1 MNYQILT
8 KTWRPQLFEEVV
20 GQKHII
26 SAICNSLSLQ
36 RIHQAWILS
45 GTRGIGKTTLS
56 RLIAKGL
63 NCEQSI
69 TNKPCRICSNCKDV
83 EKGCFID
90 LIEVDAASRTKV
102 EDIKE
107 ILENVQYAPTQGR
120 FKIYLIDEVH
130 MLSRYSFNSLLKI
143 LEEPP
148 NHVKFIL
155 ATTQKEKI
163 PNTIISRC
171 LLFNLKSL
179 NIIEICNHL
188 KKVLNKEK
196 ISFEEKAIQLIAD
209 KSEGS
214 LRDALNLIEQS
225 ISIGN
230 GKITNKTTIQILG
243 IIDENQIFYLT
254 QALFEKNTQY
264 VFDFLYNAESLEI
277 NWDNLLIDIL
287 RLIHHFAVLKKF
299 SISIENKYYMHNV
312 HKKIKEILK
321 NIDICNIYSYYKIL
335 LIGRKEI
342 LLAPTLKIGFEMT
355 LLQILN
361 LKTSN

>member
-8 KTWRPQLFEEVV
+8 RKWRPQLFEEVV
-20 GQKHII
+20 GQQYII
-26 SAICNSLSLQ
+26 KAICNSLSLK
-36 RIHQAWILS
+36 RIHQAWVLS

-63 NCEQSI
+63 NCQTSI
-69 TNKPCRICSNCKDV
+69 TKNPCRLCSNCKDI
-83 EKGCFID
+83 ENGCFID
-90 LIEVDAASRTKV
+90 LIEVDAASRTKI

-107 ILENVQYAPTQGR
+107 ILENVQYGPTQGR

-130 MLSRYSFNSLLKI
+130 MLSRYSFNALLKI

-171 LLFNLKSL
+171 LVFNLQSV
-179 NIIEICNHL
+179 NTTEIYSHL
-188 KKVLNKEK
+188 KKILKKES
-196 ISFEEKAIQLIAD
+196 IVFEEKAIELIAD

-214 LRDALNLIEQS
+214 LRDALNLTEQA

-230 GKITNKTTIQILG
+230 GKITKHATINILG
-243 IIDENQIFYLT
+243 IIDEEEVFYLT
-254 QALFEKNTQY
+254 KALFKKNIHY
-264 VFDFLYNAESLEI
+264 VFNFLYNKESSRI

-287 RLIHHFAVLKKF
+287 RLVHHFAILKKF
-299 SISIENKYYMHNV
+299 SINIEDNHYMYNFHE
-312 HKKIKEILK
+312 KIKSIIM
-321 NIDICNIYSYYKIL
+321 NIDMSLIYSYYKIL
-335 LIGRKEI
+335 LIGRKDI
-342 LLAPTLKIGFEMT
+342 SLAPTLKIGCEIT
-355 LLQILN
+355 LLRILN
-361 LKTSN
+361 F